1 MNSYW
6 LRRGNSGDCLLFL
19 SGWGMGPEP
28 FADVNFGLADVL
40 LVYDYRS
47 MDSGRLFS
55 LLPEGGRLHLLAW
68 SMGVWAAAWL
78 ARHDPLFAGLCFSSA
93 TALGG
98 TLSPVD
104 DRCGIP
110 AGNFAAMLDNF
121 SPAALEQFRR
131 SMFDGEEEAERFLR
145 CPPRRSP
152 AELREELE
160 QLHTLCQNSAEL
172 LPDIYSR
179 RIVTA
184 RDRVF
189 PARSQIRAWGRERC
203 ETLPLPHFPFY
214 QQAGLKAL
222 RPPLL
227 KPPAGR

>member
-1 MNSYW
+1 MKCCW
-6 LRRGNSGDCLLFL
+6 LRRQNGSCCLLFL

-28 FADVNFGLADVL
+28 FAEVDFGPADVL
-40 LVYDYRS
+40 LAYDYRS
-47 MDSGRLFS
+47 MDSSGLLS
-55 LLPEGGRLHLLAW
+55 LLPKGGRLHMLTW

-78 ARHDPLFAGLCFSSA
+78 ARHDPLFAKLRFSSA

-110 AGNFAAMLDNF
+110 AEHFTAMLDNF
-121 SPAALEQFRR
+121 SPATLEQFRR
-131 SMFDGEEEAERFLR
+131 SMFDSEEEAERFLR
-145 CPPRRSP
+145 CPPRRP
-152 AELREELE
+152 LAELREELE
-160 QLHTLCQNSAEL
+160 QLHTLCRSGSVQ
-172 LPDIYSR
+172 LPDICGR

-189 PARSQIRAWGRERC
+189 PARNQVRAWGRERC
-203 ETLPLPHFPFY
+203 EVLPLPHFPFY

-222 RPPLL
+222 LPQLFSA
-227 KPPAGR
+227 PAEE

>member
-1 MNSYW
+1 MNSCW
-6 LRRGNSGDCLLFL
+6 LRRGGNGDCLLFL

-28 FADVNFGLADVL
+28 FADVNFGLSDVL

-47 MDSGRLFS
+47 MDSGS
-55 LLPEGGRLHLLAW
+55 LLSHLPKGGRLHLLAW

-121 SPAALEQFRR
+121 SPATLEQFRR
-131 SMFDGEEEAERFLR
+131 SMFDGEAEAERFLS
-145 CPPRRSP
+145 CPPRRAP

-160 QLHTLCQNSAEL
+160 QLHALCQNSAED

-184 RDRVF
+184 RDRIF
-189 PARSQIRAWGRERC
+189 PARSQIRAWCRERC

-214 QQAGLKAL
+214 QQG
-222 RPPLL
+222 LL
-227 KPPAGR
+227 KELLPPAAEK